1 MTFHRVIR
9 AACGAADEGPWGAEG
24 GGGSQS
30 RAAGVQDSPRSRR
43 SCWPSTPAAQSSR
56 RAPSHCQR
64 PGWGHD
70 KLVEGWGDT
79 HRGHP
84 HSPEPVCAADK
95 GGKRRNAPWAGRR
108 YERGEGT
115 RAPETTLGPGSWRGL
130 LPAPSH
136 HGLYSPRAGIT
147 EPPARL
153 RLSLQVQKGATGRGR
168 CPEHSQYTPWVRAWW
183 GAAGRGEGG
192 GRGGGARRPPPRT
205 PAPAP
210 PCPPSPR
217 PHPTCCFQ
225 EPRAHLGT
233 G

>member
-1 MTFHRVIR
+1 MR
-9 AACGAADEGPWGAEG
+9 
-24 GGGSQS
+24 
-30 RAAGVQDSPRSRR
+30 RAAGGASPEQLGCRTHREVVEVVG
-43 SCWPSTPAAQSSR
+43 PVLQLLKAPAGR
-56 RAPSHCQR
+56 RAIVRGQA
-64 PGWGHD
+64 
-70 KLVEGWGDT
+70 GDT
-79 HRGHP
+79 TSWLRAGATRTGGTRTAWNP
-84 HSPEPVCAADK
+84 YAPLTKAGK
-95 GGKRRNAPWAGRR
+95 GEMPPWAGRR

-183 GAAGRGEGG
+183 GAGGRGEGG